1 METSPQSVRTHIGF
15 FGRCNSGK
23 SSLLNALSGQQLSIV
38 SAEAGTT
45 TDPVVKSMEINGIG
59 ACVLI
64 DTAGLDDLSTL
75 GRERM
80 ARSRKAAERTD
91 VAVIV
96 CTEGDLSVEKEW
108 VDNFRR
114 RSVPV
119 VAVLNKT
126 DLAADVDAAADEIAQ
141 QLNLVPVRTDALH
154 CEGIDR
160 LLTALSEVVRESGN
174 PQSLTGNLV
183 SQGDVVVL
191 VMPQDPQAPR
201 GRLIL
206 PQVQVIRDLIDKR
219 CVVVGCTTEQLA
231 LSLASLH
238 AAPKLIITDS
248 QAFAKVEPLVP
259 KGTLLTS
266 FSVLMA
272 CYKGDIRSFV
282 AGARAIERLTPQS
295 RVLVAEACTHA
306 PMEEDIGRVKLP
318 RMLRQ
323 RVGESLRVDV
333 VAGADF
339 PTDLTPYDLV
349 IHCGACMFNR
359 RHVLTRIAEAADQN
373 VPITNY
379 GIALA
384 YLTSVLDRVVW
395 PTD

>member
-64 DTAGLDDLSTL
+64 DTAGLDDVSML
-75 GRERM
+75 GHERM

-282 AGARAIERLTPQS
+282 AGARAIERLTPKS

>member
-75 GRERM
+75 GRERI

-91 VAVIV
+91 VAVMV

-126 DLAADVDAAADEIAQ
+126 DLAADVDAAAEEIAQ